1 MDDTLSIYLS
11 EIRAPAS
18 GLPAAGQVRAVTGL
32 DDAVRDRDWRRQP
45 QLAVRDRG
53 SQVIP
58 AVPVGFRHL
67 VSVDLDLGTVASARK
82 PSIEALRHGPRLT
95 PEVTDRAATDRPYSL
110 RTNRGAITTARATR
124 KAFPARCGSGSDVP
138 VVDAQR
144 QHGQVD

>member
-18 GLPAAGQVRAVTGL
+18 ALPAAGQVRAVTGL

-67 VSVDLDLGTVASARK
+67 VSVDLDLVTVPPARH
-82 PSIEALRHGPRLT
+82 PRITALRPGPT
-95 PEVTDRAATDRPYSL
+95 PPPPVTP
-110 RTNRGAITTARATR
+110 
-124 KAFPARCGSGSDVP
+124 
-138 VVDAQR
+138 
-144 QHGQVD
+144 